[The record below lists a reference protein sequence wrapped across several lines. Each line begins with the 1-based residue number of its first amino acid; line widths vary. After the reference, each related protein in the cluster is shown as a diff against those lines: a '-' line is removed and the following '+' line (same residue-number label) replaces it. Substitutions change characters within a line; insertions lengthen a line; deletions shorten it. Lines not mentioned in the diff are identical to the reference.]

1 MRMKLTRAS
10 TLPLVLGLA
19 AWFGLGAVPAFA
31 HGVPAIQTE
40 GDIGGYHLVISQYAD
55 PAHVDQGLPITVWAG
70 DGSAPLDDAALVAI
84 GQPGLGTDATPTH
97 STRLVEEPLEPGSY
111 AAEVLMPVAGAW
123 DIEID
128 VDGPAGSG
136 SVRVPV
142 KVAAPAAIPVWLGW
156 TIGLSP
162 LLGIAW
168 FARWNQR
175 QLKPLMNWSTATS
188 PTS

>member
-1 MRMKLTRAS
+1 M
-10 TLPLVLGLA
+10 
-19 AWFGLGAVPAFA
+19 PAFA
-31 HGVPAIQTE
+31 HGAPAIQTE
-40 GDIGGYHLVISQYAD
+40 GDVGGYHLVISQYAD
-55 PAHVDQGLPITVWAG
+55 PAHVDQGLPITVWAC

-84 GQPGLGTDATPTH
+84 RQPGLGTD
-97 STRLVEEPLEPGSY
+97 
-111 AAEVLMPVAGAW
+111 GAW
-123 DIEID
+123 DLEID
-128 VDGPAGSG
+128 LDGPAGSG

-156 TIGLSP
+156 AIGLSP

-175 QLKPLMNWSTATS
+175 QLKPLMNWSTATN